1 MPEEHNPFENAL
13 RDRLAK
19 EAKQKEEKEEQER
32 AAKKDEE
39 RAKRERLVAEEAAKP
54 QPSGPPMAEF
64 LELVAQAPDKDA
76 RLGLLKGRAGDLFKQ
91 GFPTMA
97 ADLYSRALS
106 LQPSHTLYGNRSAC
120 LCSCGDYAAALDDA
134 LACVRTNPEWPKGY
148 ARQGAAL
155 HGLHRFDDAVLAFEE
170 GLKREGDNAALKEG
184 LADALRRRKAAGGR
198 WEVAVD
204 GSHSRCVQSK
214 AEEEKSIPQL
224 GGVVNSTPDVNGKFE
239 RPHTPLSYLCAAP
252 NGYLVAA
259 DGLRPKILSLRT
271 NHVAREFNTQ
281 YHSSGA
287 FTFNEAPSGAAIDHR
302 GIDPAFYAVEPG
314 KGRLLR
320 LLIKD
325 TRSAGAKKEEPDK
338 IMKEVHGK
346 RELDLNAPRGL
357 ALVDTS
363 RMGGGGADTT
373 LYVCDSGNGRLLAL
387 EPKEFEPRFEVGRP
401 GSGDGELDTPVS
413 VCACGD
419 YLAVADA
426 GNWRVCLFTL
436 RGTFIRSLGERAS
449 KFAVNPRA
457 GQFTRP
463 PAHVALQPGHLFVLE
478 ESGTRI
484 HVLDPQTGEARGT
497 LMPPYNAK
505 LSTDA
510 KGGLDRT
517 APAEGCLTGLCV
529 DEHAIYVGSNYGPPR
544 ILALPRTQTPPP
556 PTQTPVDVQ

>member
-1 MPEEHNPFENAL
+1 M
-13 RDRLAK
+13 
-19 EAKQKEEKEEQER
+19 
-32 AAKKDEE
+32 
-39 RAKRERLVAEEAAKP
+39 
-54 QPSGPPMAEF
+54 
-64 LELVAQAPDKDA
+64 
-76 RLGLLKGRAGDLFKQ
+76 LGA

-170 GLKREGDNAALKEG
+170 GLKREGDNAALKEVASACGTRPVACAGHDFAVARSRVDGRALPMCCCAAHCLCCCAARCSLHMGLRCSLLTAYGVAQG

-287 FTFNEAPSGAAIDHR
+287 FTFNEAPSARRRRRRRRRGWWCLSAMGA
-302 GIDPAFYAVEPG
+302 
-314 KGRLLR
+314 L
-320 LLIKD
+320 
-325 TRSAGAKKEEPDK
+325 
-338 IMKEVHGK
+338 
-346 RELDLNAPRGL
+346 
-357 ALVDTS
+357 
-363 RMGGGGADTT
+363 
-373 LYVCDSGNGRLLAL
+373 
-387 EPKEFEPRFEVGRP
+387 P
-401 GSGDGELDTPVS
+401 GS
-413 VCACGD
+413 
-419 YLAVADA
+419 
-426 GNWRVCLFTL
+426 
-436 RGTFIRSLGERAS
+436 
-449 KFAVNPRA
+449 
-457 GQFTRP
+457 
-463 PAHVALQPGHLFVLE
+463 
-478 ESGTRI
+478 
-484 HVLDPQTGEARGT
+484 
-497 LMPPYNAK
+497 
-505 LSTDA
+505 
-510 KGGLDRT
+510 
-517 APAEGCLTGLCV
+517 
-529 DEHAIYVGSNYGPPR
+529 
-544 ILALPRTQTPPP
+544 
-556 PTQTPVDVQ
+556 